1 MKKITIEKIMVAWVL
16 CITACLYVVLY
27 GVKKRVDSTRVN
39 IGKHVLVDGDTLIRT
54 AISEENYVL
63 SNNSVIDQELALK
76 FLVKNN
82 IAHDPI
88 K

>member
-1 MKKITIEKIMVAWVL
+1 MKKNTIEKIMVAGVL
-16 CITACLYVVLY
+16 CIIACLYIVLY
-27 GVKKRVDSTRVN
+27 GVKKRVDSTREA
-39 IGKHVLVDGDTLIRT
+39 IGKQVLVDGDTLMIT
-54 AISEENYVL
+54 AISEENYLL

>member
-1 MKKITIEKIMVAWVL
+1 MVAGVL
-16 CITACLYVVLY
+16 CIIACLYIVLY
-27 GVKKRVDSTRVN
+27 GVKKRVDSTREA
-39 IGKHVLVDGDTLIRT
+39 IGKQVLVDGDTLMIT
-54 AISEENYVL
+54 AISEENYLL